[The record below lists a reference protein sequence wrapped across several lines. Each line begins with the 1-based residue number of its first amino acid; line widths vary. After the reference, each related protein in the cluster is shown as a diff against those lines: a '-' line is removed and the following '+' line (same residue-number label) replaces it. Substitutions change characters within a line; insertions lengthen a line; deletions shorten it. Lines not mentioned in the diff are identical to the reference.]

1 MLYEKIY
8 IIILKKINVNIQ
20 CLLKWKK
27 MNILNFICHRKPER
41 SFFIKGHQ
49 FPVCARCT
57 GFYTGLAVFLIY
69 NYFYGI
75 EYNLNLLIISII
87 LLIPVSI
94 DGFTQ
99 LFDLRESNN
108 TLRFITG
115 FIGGIGLIIFLKIV
129 IGWCLNLIF

>member
-1 MLYEKIY
+1 M
-8 IIILKKINVNIQ
+8 
-20 CLLKWKK
+20 
-27 MNILNFICHRKPER
+27 
-41 SFFIKGHQ
+41 
-49 FPVCARCT
+49 
-57 GFYTGLAVFLIY
+57 
-69 NYFYGI
+69 
-75 EYNLNLLIISII
+75 I

-129 IGWCLNLIF
+129 IKWCLTLIF